1 MTIFILFSFFVLYL
15 HNQVMLFPLSRD
27 RFVMTT
33 TCSHHKERGLSS
45 LIWDSFPMTS
55 SLSYK
60 RNIPKFSNFRD
71 VSYYK
76 AFCRPLFLYR
86 LVGEDHSARPGH
98 LCGNE
103 FHSFESIPIFEKSF
117 PAACNHRVD
126 QEYQLIEKILL

>member
-1 MTIFILFSFFVLYL
+1 
-15 HNQVMLFPLSRD
+15 
-27 RFVMTT
+27 
-33 TCSHHKERGLSS
+33 
-45 LIWDSFPMTS
+45 MTS
-55 SLSYK
+55 SLLYK
-60 RNIPKFSNFRD
+60 RNIPKFSTFRD

-98 LCGNE
+98 LCGDE

-126 QEYQLIEKILL
+126 QEYQLIESYSLFHSLPCKSVDFVSENSTIQWVSN